1 MAFKIIIMER
11 LLEKDQF
18 LLVYHSTGICVHSL
32 LTVISVVVVVPN
44 FQ

>member
-1 MAFKIIIMER
+1 MAFKITIMER

-18 LLVYHSTGICVHSL
+18 LLVYYSGICVHSL
-32 LTVISVVVVVPN
+32 LTVVSVVVVVPN